1 MTLSA
6 IRVHLR
12 KSTGCSLTPASIR
25 RIRCFCSP
33 CYSQT
38 LALPDAGPQSGHPR
52 SGGRKSKL
60 LAITVLLSPVLANV
74 GCQHIGPPTIAGDR
88 LAYNKAISDSW
99 KQQMLLNIVRL
110 HCRDMADFVDI
121 SNASQNYT
129 LTGTAQASFGAS
141 IYPWDKIMN
150 TLTPSLMGGRTK
162 MDNPT
167 VTYTPQSGSDF
178 TKNLI
183 APIKPPEL
191 FNLIEEHYSNVINFA
206 AESINGVRNYPT
218 NTTFRE
224 LAAAILEAYC
234 KGDIRFPI
242 EIDPDS
248 KEKKVFMVIEE
259 QDSTSEPC
267 PQLRDVRCPPRYRI
281 QPSPVPVAI
290 VRETL
295 RLKAGVT
302 KFEIVAGTRPTK
314 ETEIAVRTRSPIS
327 TMIWLSRYVPEI
339 IGQCTSQSAYSK
351 SDASDAPRDP
361 DPPLTVHIDSTKPGD
376 KYNAIKYRDNW
387 FWIDWDDCRN
397 SQTMIYLRTLLAL
410 ADTGARPTAPV
421 LAIPASR

>member
-12 KSTGCSLTPASIR
+12 KSIGCSLTPASIR
-25 RIRCFCSP
+25 RIRFSCSP

-38 LALPDAGPQSGHPR
+38 LALPDAGPQSGRPR
-52 SGGRKSKL
+52 SGGRKSKF

-110 HCRDMADFVDI
+110 SYRDMADFVDVGQT
-121 SNASQNYT
+121 SQSYT
-129 LTGTAQASFGAS
+129 LTGTAEASFGAS

-150 TLTPSLMGGRTK
+150 TLTPTLTGTRTK
-162 MDNPT
+162 TDNPT
-167 VTYTPQSGSDF
+167 VIYTPQSGSDF

-191 FNLIEEHYSNVINFA
+191 FNLIEEHYSNVFNFA
-206 AESINGVRNYPT
+206 VESINGVRNPT
-218 NTTFRE
+218 NTKFRE
-224 LAAAILEAYC
+224 VAGAILEAYC

-259 QDSTSEPC
+259 QDYKPSEPC
-267 PQLRDVRCPPRYRI
+267 PELRYVRYPPLYRSTD
-281 QPSPVPVAI
+281 SPVAV

-295 RLKAGVT
+295 RLKTTVT

-327 TMIWLSRYVPEI
+327 TMIWLSNYVQTAGEEYRVLRLQEGKREKP
-339 IGQCTSQSAYSK
+339 
-351 SDASDAPRDP
+351 
-361 DPPLTVHIDSTKPGD
+361 STGC
-376 KYNAIKYRDNW
+376 A
-387 FWIDWDDCRN
+387 
-397 SQTMIYLRTLLAL
+397 THGL
-410 ADTGARPTAPV
+410 
-421 LAIPASR
+421 